1 MIHELKIDSDEF
13 NAIISGKQ
21 SFIFSDNDRP
31 FNVGDLLALN
41 ESDSQCCSG
50 NSCIVYVDLIM
61 LSDEY
66 LKNDKVVMAIKP
78 CSVYRHT
85 EPFSLNKLS
94 KDYSVPSATKEG

>member
-21 SFIFSDNDRP
+21 SFVFGDNDRP
-31 FNVGDLLALN
+31 FSVGDLLALN
-41 ESDSQCCSG
+41 ESDSHRWSE

-66 LKNDKVVMAIKP
+66 LKKDKIVMAIKP

-85 EPFSLNKLS
+85 EPFNPNKLS
-94 KDYSVPSATKEG
+94 KDYSVPLATKEE